1 MMDIVPNQKERT
13 QTASEEIANSVS
25 HGLMLLAA
33 LVAAPLLFVARAG
46 HELRIAE
53 TIGYAVFATT
63 MVLLYLT
70 STIYHALPDG
80 SSKRIFLRLD
90 LAAIYLFIAGSYT
103 PFAMAATSTL
113 DGTTDPWA
121 CARLGGVWALAV
133 TGASL
138 KVSERLSHPVLSTGL
153 YLVMGWTVLIAA
165 LPLIER
171 VPAASVF
178 WLVAGGIAY
187 SVGVIFFALD
197 SRLRF
202 AHAVWHAFVAAG
214 TGCHFVAVLSYAA

>member
-1 MMDIVPNQKERT
+1 MGAVPNKKARAQNA
-13 QTASEEIANSVS
+13 QEEIANSLS
-25 HGLMLLAA
+25 HGLMLLASV
-33 LVAAPLLFVARAG
+33 VAVPFLFAARLH
-46 HELRIAE
+46 HELRTMEI
-53 TIGYAVFATT
+53 IGYAVFAAT

-70 STIYHALPDG
+70 STVYHALPDG
-80 SSKRIFLRLD
+80 SSKRLFLRLD
-90 LAAIYLFIAGSYT
+90 LGAIYLFIAGSYT
-103 PFAMAATSTL
+103 PFAMGAMSASEGSV
-113 DGTTDPWA
+113 DVWA
-121 CARLGGVWALAV
+121 WVLLAGVWALAA

-138 KVSERLSHPVLSTGL
+138 KVFERLSHPLVSTGL

-187 SVGVIFFALD
+187 SVGVIFFVLD

-202 AHAVWHAFVAAG
+202 AHSVWHGFVAAG
-214 TGCHFVAVLSYAA
+214 TGCHFVAVMNYAV